1 MTKAEFYELIKDLA
15 KHNNVELDESLMDT
29 AFALYRETEAK
40 IIREGGCI
48 NTISMLDYYAL
59 VPDCH
64 EQYAAD
70 QDYTLN
76 EAVIYLM
83 TIELAVIESG
93 FYGKNSENS

>member
-1 MTKAEFYELIKDLA
+1 MLKAEFYELIKDLA
-15 KHNNVELDESLMDT
+15 KHNNVELDETLIDT
-29 AFALYRETEAK
+29 AFALFRETEAT
-40 IIREGGCI
+40 IIREGGCL

-59 VPDCH
+59 VPDCY

-83 TIELAVIESG
+83 TIELCIIESG
-93 FYGKNSENS
+93 FYGNNSENS